1 MSSAGSS
8 EECALRASESRATDT
23 THDPR
28 GEAADVSIATTRPM
42 RAHAIEP
49 MHAIMCGDTQVEP
62 ALVSVVIPTTGRAS
76 VADAVRSV
84 LSQTYRHIEL
94 IVVYDGPDSG
104 LSFDLPVDPRV
115 KTIATG
121 EKGGSGPAR
130 TFGVR
135 LATGKYLALLDDDDI
150 WTPRKLE
157 AQVATL
163 EQQEPAANVVLV
175 SRFRLV
181 DEQGRGDLIAPARVN
196 RPDETIADYLF
207 VRRRVRWGEAV
218 VHPSTLICD
227 RALAASTPW
236 SQSPVHQDWDWL
248 LRLVAERN
256 AKVIMAAEP
265 LVDVTETAGSASRS
279 TKWRE
284 SLAWV
289 SSTRFLTE
297 RQRSD
302 LLLCTTAAFARA
314 AGDRRAAARVAR
326 RAFADGHP
334 GLPACLF
341 FVAFQ
346 LMPPNL
352 LKRVARAVATSWRG

>member
-1 MSSAGSS
+1 MSLVDGTQSLQTPMQGQG
-8 EECALRASESRATDT
+8 
-23 THDPR
+23 PQ
-28 GEAADVSIATTRPM
+28 AAPS
-42 RAHAIEP
+42 
-49 MHAIMCGDTQVEP
+49 
-62 ALVSVVIPTTGRAS
+62 LVSVVIPTTGRAS

-84 LSQTYRHIEL
+84 LAQTYPHTEVIL
-94 IVVYDGPDSG
+94 VYDGPDG
-104 LSFDLPVDPRV
+104 ELSCELPTDPRV
-115 KTIATG
+115 KVTATG
-121 EKGGSGPAR
+121 ERRGSGPAR
-130 TFGVR
+130 TVGVR
-135 LATGKYLALLDDDDI
+135 LATGKYLALLDDDDV

-163 EQQEPAANVVLV
+163 EQQDPSANVVLV

-181 DEQGRGDLIAPARVN
+181 DQHGRGGVVAPVRVN
-196 RPDETIADYLF
+196 RPDEAIGDYLF

-218 VHPSTLICD
+218 VHPSTLICE
-227 RALAASTPW
+227 RSLAASTPW
-236 SQSPVHQDWDWL
+236 SQSPVHEDWDWL

-265 LVDVTETAGSASRS
+265 LVDVTETVGSASRS
-279 TKWRE
+279 IKWRE

-297 RQRSD
+297 RQRAD

-314 AGDRRAAARVAR
+314 AGDRRAAAQVAR
-326 RAFADGHP
+326 RAFVDGHP

-346 LMPPNL
+346 LMPPRL
-352 LKRVARAVATSWRG
+352 LRRLARAVATARRA

>member
-1 MSSAGSS
+1 MSLVDGTQSLQTPMQGQG
-8 EECALRASESRATDT
+8 
-23 THDPR
+23 PQ
-28 GEAADVSIATTRPM
+28 AAPS
-42 RAHAIEP
+42 
-49 MHAIMCGDTQVEP
+49 
-62 ALVSVVIPTTGRAS
+62 LVSVVIPTTGRAS

-84 LSQTYRHIEL
+84 LAQTYPHTEVIL
-94 IVVYDGPDSG
+94 VYDGPDRE
-104 LSFDLPVDPRV
+104 LSCELPTDPRV
-115 KTIATG
+115 KVTATG
-121 EKGGSGPAR
+121 ERRGSGPAR
-130 TFGVR
+130 TVGVR
-135 LATGKYLALLDDDDI
+135 LATGRYLALLDDDDV

-163 EQQEPAANVVLV
+163 EQQDPSANVVLV

-181 DEQGRGDLIAPARVN
+181 DQHGRGGVVAPVRVN
-196 RPDETIADYLF
+196 RPDEAIGDYLF

-218 VHPSTLICD
+218 VHPSTLICE
-227 RALAASTPW
+227 RSLAASTPW
-236 SQSPVHQDWDWL
+236 SQSPVHEDWDWL

-265 LVDVTETAGSASRS
+265 LVDVTETVGSASRS

-297 RQRSD
+297 RQRAD

-314 AGDRRAAARVAR
+314 AGDRRAAAQVAR
-326 RAFADGHP
+326 RAFVDGHP

-346 LMPPNL
+346 LMPPRL
-352 LKRVARAVATSWRG
+352 LRRLARAVATARRA

>member
-1 MSSAGSS
+1 MSLASGTGSVH
-8 EECALRASESRATDT
+8 T
-23 THDPR
+23 PIR
-28 GEAADVSIATTRPM
+28 GEG
-42 RAHAIEP
+42 AHAAP
-49 MHAIMCGDTQVEP
+49 P
-62 ALVSVVIPTTGRAS
+62 LVSVVIPTTGRAS
-76 VADAVRSV
+76 LAHAVRSV
-84 LSQTYRHIEL
+84 LSQTYPHTEL
-94 IVVYDGPDSG
+94 IVVYDGPDGG
-104 LSFDLPVDPRV
+104 LSLEMPIDARV
-115 KTIATG
+115 KIVATG
-121 EKGGSGPAR
+121 EKRGSGPAR
-130 TFGVR
+130 TFGVG

-163 EQQEPAANVVLV
+163 EQHDPSANLVLV

-181 DEQGRGDLIAPARVN
+181 DEHGRGDFVAPTRVN
-196 RPDETIADYLF
+196 RPDEAIADYLF

-218 VHPSTLICD
+218 VHPSTLIC
-227 RALAASTPW
+227 RRSLATSTPW

-248 LRLVAERN
+248 LRIAAEHD
-256 AKVIMAAEP
+256 AKVIMASDP
-265 LVDVTETAGSASRS
+265 LVDVTETDGSSSRS

-289 SSTRFLTE
+289 SSTPLLTE

-314 AGDRRAAARVAR
+314 AGDWRAAAQVAR

-346 LMPPNL
+346 IMPPRV
-352 LKRVARAVATSWRG
+352 LKRLARAIATARRS